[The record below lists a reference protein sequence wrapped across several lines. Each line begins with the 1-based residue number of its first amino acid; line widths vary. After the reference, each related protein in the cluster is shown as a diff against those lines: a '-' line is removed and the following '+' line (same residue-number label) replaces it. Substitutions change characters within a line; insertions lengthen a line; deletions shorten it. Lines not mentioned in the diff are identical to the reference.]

1 MPDNKQSNTPSP
13 GEIYNSI
20 MDTQRQVDKS
30 RQNSNTGINLSSAST
45 IDSAKFNS
53 ILRSLST
60 VLGEKLDAVTESN
73 NRVAYEISNLNQTL
87 KEFKPVNINAD
98 RVVDTEGIEKNE
110 IVNEVLENI
119 IQTLQSQKR

>member
-1 MPDNKQSNTPSP
+1 MVDNKQSSPSP

-30 RQNSNTGINLSSAST
+30 RQSGNSAINLGSAST

-53 ILRSLST
+53 ILRSLSS
-60 VLGEKLDAVTESN
+60 VLSEKLDSVVESN
-73 NRVAYEISNLNQTL
+73 NRIAYEISNLNETL

-98 RVVDTEGIEKNE
+98 KVVDTDGIEKNE
-110 IVNEVLENI
+110 IVNEVLEGLI
-119 IQTLQSQKR
+119 KTLESQKR